1 MEPRPNTIPDQTWL
15 HEAHALTASEVRV
28 TPHEVHK
35 DLQTLTQ
42 MKGFNSTKT
51 NLKTSRYWISQ
62 YTQDN
67 DDEPFDVHKK
77 LLEYVPGQDRERLIL
92 LYCKGLM
99 DASASTWEILVH
111 QGPNSEPE
119 NGDQIV
125 LRMSREQFKDA
136 LMMT

>member
-1 MEPRPNTIPDQTWL
+1 
-15 HEAHALTASEVRV
+15 
-28 TPHEVHK
+28 
-35 DLQTLTQ
+35 

-67 DDEPFDVHKK
+67 DDEPFDVHKRV
-77 LLEYVPGQDRERLIL
+77 LEYVPGQDRERLIL
-92 LYCKGLM
+92 LYCKRLM

-136 LMMT
+136 LMMV